1 MFVGLYLIRFEH
13 KLYTVLLKVDSLFIF
28 CFWFETKFVLFFC
41 LLQFFFFRISAL
53 LLNSEMIIKLA
64 NISRFAVIFLFRFSV
79 LLLNSGILLKS
90 EIFLGLLQ
98 FFYFG
103 FSVSLLNS
111 EMIENSEIF
120 LSLLKFFFLSFP
132 FRFSIPPFCSKS

>member
-53 LLNSEMIIKLA
+53 LLNSEMIIKLV
-64 NISRFAVIFLFRFSV
+64 NISRFVVIFLFRLSV
-79 LLLNSGILLKS
+79 LQKS
-90 EIFLGLLQ
+90 T
-98 FFYFG
+98 
-103 FSVSLLNS
+103 VS
-111 EMIENSEIF
+111 IF
-120 LSLLKFFFLSFP
+120 LSLIGFKSGICRLARFYILKNFFCFFVHILF
-132 FRFSIPPFCSKS
+132 FSSKPNLFYFSYKS